1 MAVYVDDAGIPADVR
16 SGPVVHSSQWSHLF
30 ADTQDELHQFAT
42 GQLGLKRSYFQTGH
56 RRGDGR
62 PSPHWHYDLT
72 AGKRQQAI
80 RLGAVPV
87 SWRKA
92 VDIMHERDARTARTE
107 AADHASHAAGLAY
120 RSGDLVRAARLL
132 RDAAAADPIRAP
144 LWAERAARVNAA
156 ARARAAHIAGPDDPR
171 PLAEIVTARLEAA
184 GITADDPDVTAIRQW
199 NEQRQAAVAQQ
210 LPDTEPA
217 PADSMAEPTPG
228 AAREA
233 GQ

>member
-42 GQLGLKRSYFQTGH
+42 GQLGLKRSCFQTGH

-92 VDIMHERDARTARTE
+92 VDIMHERDARAARAE
-107 AADHASHAAGLAY
+107 AAGHASHVAGLAY
-120 RSGDLVRAARLL
+120 RSGDVVRAARLL
-132 RDAAAADPIRAP
+132 PDAAAADPTRAP
-144 LWAERAARVNAA
+144 RWAERAARVNAA
-156 ARARAAHIAGPDDPR
+156 ARARAAHTAGPGDPR

-184 GITADDPDVTAIRQW
+184 GITAEAPGVTAIGQW
-199 NEQRQAAVAQQ
+199 NQQRQAAAAHQ
-210 LPDTEPA
+210 LPGTEPA
-217 PADSMAEPTPG
+217 PADPVAEPAPG
-228 AAREA
+228 ATREA

>member
-92 VDIMHERDARTARTE
+92 VDIMHERDARAARTE

-132 RDAAAADPIRAP
+132 QGAAAADPTRAP

-184 GITADDPDVTAIRQW
+184 GITADDPDLLAIRRW
-199 NEQRQAAVAQQ
+199 NAERQQAAVAEQEV
-210 LPDTEPA
+210 PGHETAEVAAEPA
-217 PADSMAEPTPG
+217 LDAV
-228 AAREA
+228 REA